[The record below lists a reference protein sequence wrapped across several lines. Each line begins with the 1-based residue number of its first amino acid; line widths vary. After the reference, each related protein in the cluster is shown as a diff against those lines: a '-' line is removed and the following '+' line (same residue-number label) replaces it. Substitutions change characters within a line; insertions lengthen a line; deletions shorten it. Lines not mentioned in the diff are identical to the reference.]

1 MYIKKCRLAFKILT
15 KSTMK
20 NLILIMTLVFISG
33 KVTAQNQFFF
43 ITGLNITQLNEAQ
56 IKVNLKIVSEG
67 YCVYNSY
74 TTEITGDVI
83 TLKVCYDGYFFDS
96 GSSDND
102 FFIDIPSASGNYTLN
117 VEIYGSGSNG
127 CIYQSAYL
135 QDSAT
140 LDFTNPFTGTIS
152 LSTID
157 TENLNKK
164 IILYPNPVKNILH
177 FSEEVSIVKITDLSG
192 KMVKQFNA
200 TAKSID
206 VSILAKGNYLIT
218 VTTKTGKVITRKL
231 MKE

>member
-1 MYIKKCRLAFKILT
+1 MKK
-15 KSTMK
+15 
-20 NLILIMTLVFISG
+20 LILIILLVFMAG

-43 ITGLNITQLNEAQ
+43 ITGLNITQLNESQ
-56 IKVNLKIVSEG
+56 IKVNLKIVAQG

-74 TTEITGDVI
+74 TTEITGNVI

-102 FFIDIPSASGNYTLN
+102 FFVDIPSASGNYKLN

-127 CIYQSAYL
+127 CIYQPEYL

-140 LDFTNPFTGTIS
+140 LDFKNPFSGTIL

-192 KMVKQFNA
+192 KMVKQ
-200 TAKSID
+200 TSVLGKSID
-206 VSILAKGNYLIT
+206 VSTLSRGNYIIT
-218 VTTKTGKVITRKL
+218 IMTKSGKVITRKL

>member
-1 MYIKKCRLAFKILT
+1 
-15 KSTMK
+15 MK
-20 NLILIMTLVFISG
+20 NLIFTLILLFTAG

-43 ITGLNITQLNEAQ
+43 ISGLNITQLNESQ
-56 IKVNLKIVSEG
+56 IKVNLKIVAQG

-102 FFIDIPSASGNYTLN
+102 FFIDIPSASGNYKLN

-140 LDFTNPFTGTIS
+140 LAFTNPFTGTIS
-152 LSTID
+152 LSTNA
-157 TENLNKK
+157 TENLNKD
-164 IILYPNPVKNILH
+164 IILYPNPVKDILH
-177 FSEEVSIVKITDLSG
+177 FSEEISTVKITDLSG
-192 KMVKQFNA
+192 KAVKQI
-200 TAKSID
+200 TTSGKSLD
-206 VSILAKGNYLIT
+206 VSKLPKGVYFITLI
-218 VTTKTGKVITRKL
+218 TKTGKVISKRFI
-231 MKE
+231 KE